1 MIINS
6 SHINKD
12 MKIGIPL
19 SDNVAAQKE
28 LLAPSFHHTSLLGIY
43 DIEQNILETIDLEQ
57 NNHSLDF
64 TELLKEYEIKAVISP
79 GYTMMVLK
87 LFKVLNIA
95 TFRASDADVAEN
107 LESFM
112 NGILPRYTFLDAM
125 EASRENCDADSCGT
139 CHTTC

>member
-1 MIINS
+1 
-6 SHINKD
+6 

-19 SDNVAAQKE
+19 SNNIVALKE
-28 LLAPSFHHTSLLGIY
+28 LLAPSFHHTSLLGVY
-43 DIEQNILETIDLEQ
+43 DIESNILETINLEQ
-57 NNHSLDF
+57 NDHSVDF

-79 GYTMMVLK
+79 NYTMMVLK
-87 LFKVLNIA
+87 LFKLLNIA

-107 LESFM
+107 IESFM

-125 EASRENCDADSCGT
+125 EASKENCDADSCGA